1 MKILIQGGRVINPAT
16 GFDAVCDVAIA
27 AGRVVAIKNIPA
39 DFAPS
44 KTIDATGCVVAP
56 GLVDL
61 CARLREPGYEH
72 EGMLES
78 ELGAAVAGGVTSLVC
93 PPDTDP
99 VLDEPGLVEM
109 LKFRAEKLHQSR
121 VFPLGAL
128 TRNLQGETLT
138 EMAQLTE
145 AGCIGFGQ
153 AEVPLANTQVLQRA
167 MQYAATFGYTVWLR
181 PQELHLGKG
190 VAASGA
196 LATRLG
202 LAGVPVA
209 AETIAL
215 HTIFELMRALGGH
228 ARNGSR
234 PAAETRNGSRPAA
247 EVRNSSQPAAQ
258 AGPRV
263 HLCRISSAAGVA
275 LVRAAKADGLRVTC
289 DVSINSLHLTEGDI
303 GYFDSRARLC
313 PPLRQQRDRDAL
325 RAALADGTIDVLVSD
340 HNPVEADAKNLP
352 FAEAEPGATG
362 LELLLSLALAW
373 GEASGLDL
381 LRTMARV
388 TSAPAQV
395 LGESLGTLQASLGQ
409 LVAGGVADVCVF
421 DPAAQWSVSSSTLKS
436 QGKHT
441 PFAHDMGGMPMQARV
456 RCTIVSGHV
465 AYEAASA

>member
-16 GFDAVCDVAIA
+16 GLDEVADVAIA
-27 AGRVVAIKNIPA
+27 AGRILAIKNIA
-39 DFAPS
+39 KDFAPS
-44 KTIDATGCVVAP
+44 KIINATGCIVAP

-78 ELGAAVAGGVTSLVC
+78 ELGAAVAGGITSLVC

-109 LKFRAEKLHQSR
+109 LKFRAEKLHRSR

-138 EMAQLTE
+138 EMAELTE

-167 MQYAATFGYTVWLR
+167 LQYAATFGYTVWLR

-215 HTIFELMRALGGH
+215 HTIFELMRALGGG
-228 ARNGSR
+228 AKSGAQGGGKQ
-234 PAAETRNGSRPAA
+234 PGTLPGTQ
-247 EVRNSSQPAAQ
+247 SSTG
-258 AGPRV
+258 GPRV

-289 DVSINSLHLTEGDI
+289 DVSINSLHLTDADI
-303 GYFDSRARLC
+303 GYFDSRARLS

-362 LELLLSLALAW
+362 LELLLSLAIKW
-373 GEASGLDL
+373 GEASGQSLSQTL
-381 LRTMARV
+381 AKI
-388 TSAPAQV
+388 TSAPAVV
-395 LGESLGTLQASLGQ
+395 LGASLGTLQASLGQ

-421 DPAAQWSVSSSTLKS
+421 DPSEMWSVSDVALQS

-441 PFAHDMGGMPMQARV
+441 PFAHDMGGIPLQGRV
-456 RCTIVSGHV
+456 RCTVVSGHV
-465 AYEAASA
+465 AFER